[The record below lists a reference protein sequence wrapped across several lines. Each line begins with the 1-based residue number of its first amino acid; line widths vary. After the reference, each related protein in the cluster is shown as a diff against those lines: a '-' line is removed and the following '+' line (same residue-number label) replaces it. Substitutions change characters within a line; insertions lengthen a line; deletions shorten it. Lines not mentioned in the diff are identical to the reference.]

1 MTKFD
6 SLIILRYINYTE
18 DISHTASANMP
29 YKYEN
34 EKDEKWLPPT
44 TVHDIEKKG
53 GSSQEG
59 EKIGIDGPKTKML

>member
-29 YKYEN
+29 YKYEK
-34 EKDEKWLPPT
+34 EKDEKKNGYLPPPSM
-44 TVHDIEKKG
+44 I
-53 GSSQEG
+53 
-59 EKIGIDGPKTKML
+59 